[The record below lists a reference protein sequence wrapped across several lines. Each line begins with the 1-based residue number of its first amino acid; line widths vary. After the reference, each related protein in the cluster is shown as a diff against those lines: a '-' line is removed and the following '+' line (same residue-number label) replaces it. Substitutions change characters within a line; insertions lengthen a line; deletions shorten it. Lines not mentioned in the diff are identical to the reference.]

1 MENGTSATS
10 NGTSSTSN
18 GTETPSKTKNASRDN
33 LLVFQCHT
41 CRSIVGDS
49 SALILAD
56 NTLKII
62 ALRAVSCVSLSFME
76 KDLETS
82 KSGTDIGSTY
92 YSFSCAHCRSTLGR
106 VYQTTNSNIDFIRN
120 YFAFDLNAIFSYKA
134 GSYNQIS
141 SRSSCETLPSSRDF
155 QRQETQLTKVQQML
169 VLFCEKLDTL
179 EAASAEIESP
189 DETPL
194 TPISRSTK
202 QKRKRT

>member
-1 MENGTSATS
+1 MENGTSTS
-10 NGTSSTSN
+10 NGS
-18 GTETPSKTKNASRDN
+18 ETPSQPKTKLASRDI
-33 LLVFQCHT
+33 LVFQCHT
-41 CRSIVGDS
+41 CRSLVGDS

-56 NTLKII
+56 NSLKII

-82 KSGTDIGSTY
+82 KTGTDIGSTY

-106 VYQTTNSNIDFIRN
+106 VYQTTNPQIDYIRN
-120 YFAFDLNAIFSYKA
+120 YFAFDLNAILSYKT

-141 SRSSCETLPSSRDF
+141 SRPSIETSPSSRDF

-169 VLFCEKLDTL
+169 LLFCEKLDSL
-179 EAASAEIESP
+179 EHGFSANEEDSP

-194 TPISRSTK
+194 TPLSRSTK
-202 QKRKRT
+202 QKRKRM